1 MSIRVD
7 SVSKRFGNFQALE
20 PLSLEIP
27 DGHLVGLLGPSGSGK
42 TTLLRIIAG
51 LETAD
56 TGRILFH
63 GKDVTRVHVRDRRV
77 GFVFQHYALF
87 RHMTVAQNIA
97 FGLEVMPKGERP
109 TPKDIQ
115 KRVYDLLEMVRL
127 AHLAKRYP
135 AQLSGGQK
143 QRVALARA
151 LAMQPQV
158 LLLDEPFGA
167 LDANVRKDLR
177 RWLRNLHD
185 ELHFTSVFVT
195 HDQEEALELSDQV
208 VVMSAGKIEQ
218 VDTPQSL
225 YAQPD
230 SRFVLGFLGHINVI
244 QGQLHGGQFK
254 QGDAWM
260 TLPAAS
266 KTGTAECF
274 FRPHELSLQP
284 TPVSHAHLPLRVSAV
299 SLIGAEVRI
308 ELEPDGWKSPEP
320 WEVGISHAQYNAW
333 QPMRGDLC
341 FAVPQVGHLFAVDQE
356 VPELIHWNQFS
367 SNTSSIQMHS
377 SIASMV

>member
-7 SVSKRFGNFQALE
+7 NISKRFGKFQALE

-27 DGHLVGLLGPSGSGK
+27 DGELIGLLGPSGSGK

-56 TGRILFH
+56 SGNIYFH
-63 GKDVTRVHVRDRRV
+63 GEDVTRVHVRDRRV

-97 FGLEVMPKGERP
+97 FGLEVMPKARRP
-109 TPKDIQ
+109 GAAEIN
-115 KRVYDLLEMVRL
+115 KRVANLLEMVQL
-127 AHLAKRYP
+127 GHLASRYP

-167 LDANVRKDLR
+167 LDAKVRKDLR

-195 HDQEEALELSDQV
+195 HDQEEALELSDKV
-208 VVMSAGKIEQ
+208 VVMSAGRIEQ
-218 VDTPQSL
+218 VDSPQQL

-230 SRFVLGFLGHINVI
+230 SRFVLGFLGHINI
-244 QGQLHGGQFK
+244 LEGRIKSARMQQGKAWIDLPEAVADLPEAQFY
-254 QGDAWM
+254 
-260 TLPAAS
+260 L
-266 KTGTAECF
+266 
-274 FRPHELSLQP
+274 RPHEVRLQTEP
-284 TPVSHAHLPLRVSAV
+284 AAHAHLPLKVNAV
-299 SLIGAEVRI
+299 SLIGAEVRV
-308 ELEPDGWKSPEP
+308 ELEADGWSSPEP
-320 WEVGISHAQYNAW
+320 WEVGISHAQYNSW
-333 QPMRGDLC
+333 QPMRGDPC
-341 FAVPQVGHLFAVDQE
+341 FAVPDVGHLFTPASTEPSLV
-356 VPELIHWNQFS
+356 HWDKKKGSLAEAPANLLVRS
-367 SNTSSIQMHS
+367 
-377 SIASMV
+377 A

>member
-1 MSIRVD
+1 MSIRVEK
-7 SVSKRFGNFQALE
+7 VSKRFGKFQALE

-27 DGHLVGLLGPSGSGK
+27 DGQLVGLLGPSGSGK

-63 GKDVTRVHVRDRRV
+63 GEDVTRVHVRDRRV

-87 RHMTVAQNIA
+87 RHMTVAANIA
-97 FGLEVMPKGERP
+97 FGLEVMPKHQRP
-109 TPKDIQ
+109 SATEIK
-115 KRVYDLLEMVRL
+115 KRVQELLEMVQL
-127 AHLAKRYP
+127 GHLANRYP

-167 LDANVRKDLR
+167 LDAKVRKDLR

-185 ELHFTSVFVT
+185 ELNFTSVFVT

-208 VVMSAGKIEQ
+208 VVMSAGRIEQ
-218 VDTPQSL
+218 VDTPQTL

-230 SRFVLGFLGHINVI
+230 SRFVLSFLGHINV
-244 QGQLHGGQFK
+244 L
-254 QGDAWM
+254 QGDITKGRLSQGNAWISVADQ
-260 TLPAAS
+260 TDA
-266 KTGTAECF
+266 KGVECY
-274 FRPHELSLQP
+274 FRPHELKLQAQ
-284 TPVSHAHLPLRVSAV
+284 PVSHAHLPLKVSAV

-308 ELEPDGWKSPEP
+308 ELEADGWSSPEP
-320 WEVGISHAQYNAW
+320 WEVGISHSEYNAW
-333 QPMRGDLC
+333 QPMRGDRC
-341 FAVPQVGHLFAVDQE
+341 FAVPELGHLFSE
-356 VPELIHWNQFS
+356 EKTEPELVQWHTKRS
-367 SNTSSIQMHS
+367 ASIKP
-377 SIASMV
+377 SIVSLVQTA